1 MKALFSELDG
11 TTWER
16 EVPEFML
23 LPEIRFPVYPSTLQW
38 LIKPPHDTVVEA
50 LGPMPIRRYRLIGVS
65 DGKMA
70 FYDRVLDAEEIR

>member
-16 EVPEFML
+16 ELPEFML
-23 LPEIRFPVYPSTLQW
+23 VPEIRFPVYPSALQW
-38 LIKPPHDTVVEA
+38 LIRPTGDVSDVHP
-50 LGPMPIRRYRLIGVS
+50 LPIRRYRLIGIS